1 MTNNKFD
8 RTMAIHSANQEI
20 EKKERALLKARK
32 EVEINA
38 NGTSGY
44 SIKEGKNAGKVVGHI
59 KKDKNTIE

>member
-1 MTNNKFD
+1 
-8 RTMAIHSANQEI
+8 MAIHTANKDI

-59 KKDKNTIE
+59 KKDKTVIE

>member
-1 MTNNKFD
+1 MTNSKFD
-8 RTMAIHSANQEI
+8 RTMAIHTAKQEI
-20 EKKERALLKARK
+20 EKKEKALLKARK

-59 KKDKNTIE
+59 KKDKSIIE

>member
-8 RTMAIHSANQEI
+8 RTMAIHSASKDI

-59 KKDKNTIE
+59 KKDKTVIE